1 MAQASDHTDRNAGVP
16 RRAEPPADRSR
27 CVRANVN
34 NCGNAAMPAPRN
46 AAAMRSSMAYL
57 VVVVSAR

>member
-1 MAQASDHTDRNAGVP
+1 MAQASDHTDRSAGVP
-16 RRAEPPADRSR
+16 RRAEPPADWSR
-27 CVRANVN
+27 WVRAKVN